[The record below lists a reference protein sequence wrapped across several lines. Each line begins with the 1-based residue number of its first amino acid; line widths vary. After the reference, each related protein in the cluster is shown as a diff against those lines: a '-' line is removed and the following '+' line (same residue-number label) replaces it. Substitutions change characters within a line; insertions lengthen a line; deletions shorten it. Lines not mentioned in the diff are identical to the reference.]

1 MTSVTRSTA
10 PSGQVLIEF
19 ALVLPLFLFIVVGG
33 LGLGITLVN
42 RMQLQHA
49 AQEVAVEAATVN
61 CTEALTRADALLG
74 YQPQTATCD
83 VSGQM
88 VTVNLAHSFAALLP
102 FLPESISVTA
112 RAVQR

>member
-1 MTSVTRSTA
+1 MGHPR
-10 PSGQVLIEF
+10 GQALIEF

-33 LGLGITLVN
+33 LGLGITLVH

-61 CTEALTRADALLG
+61 CTEALTRADDLLG
-74 YQPQTATCD
+74 YQPQTATCN

-88 VTVNLAHSFAALLP
+88 VTVNLAHSFPALLP